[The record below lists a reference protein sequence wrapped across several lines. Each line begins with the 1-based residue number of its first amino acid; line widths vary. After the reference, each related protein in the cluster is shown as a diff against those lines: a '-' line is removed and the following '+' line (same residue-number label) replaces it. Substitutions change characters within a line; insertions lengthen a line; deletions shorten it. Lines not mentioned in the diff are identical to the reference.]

1 MNGWISRAS
10 FIRSGG
16 PWTDDLETPHTHET
30 NADAQKRYER
40 IAARSGFIQYRI
52 VL

>member
-1 MNGWISRAS
+1 MNGWISRVS

-16 PWTDDLETPHTHET
+16 PWTDDLFS
-30 NADAQKRYER
+30 DAQKRYER